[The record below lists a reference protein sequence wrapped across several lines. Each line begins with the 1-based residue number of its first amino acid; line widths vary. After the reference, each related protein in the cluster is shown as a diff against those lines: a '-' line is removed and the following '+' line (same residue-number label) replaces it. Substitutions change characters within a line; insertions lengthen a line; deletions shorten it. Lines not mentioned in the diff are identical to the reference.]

1 MAKSAVYSKEFFET
15 RKTDIR
21 LSATTLVPIVLE
33 YVHPQSVIDV
43 GCGTGEWLQA
53 FQENAA
59 TDIFGIDGA
68 YVDRNLLVI
77 PQDKFI
83 ALDLSK
89 PFTFDR
95 TYDLVISLE
104 VAEHI
109 APEGAS
115 SFIQSL
121 TQLAPVILFSAAIP
135 LQGGT
140 HHVNEQWPDYWVKLF
155 KARGYVPVDALR
167 KRIWSNRNIE
177 FWYRQNV
184 MFFCTEQYL
193 SRNSTLEQEYK
204 ATNMDML
211 SLVHPDMYMLKYISP
226 GKSPLALTLSLPK
239 RAARKIYRSFF
250 AVVQKSWR

>member
-68 YVDRNLLVI
+68 YVDRNLLLI

-89 PFTFDR
+89 PFTSGRCYDPYIYFD
-95 TYDLVISLE
+95 TDAPTPP
-104 VAEHI
+104 VA
-109 APEGAS
+109 A
-115 SFIQSL
+115 
-121 TQLAPVILFSAAIP
+121 
-135 LQGGT
+135 
-140 HHVNEQWPDYWVKLF
+140 
-155 KARGYVPVDALR
+155 
-167 KRIWSNRNIE
+167 
-177 FWYRQNV
+177 
-184 MFFCTEQYL
+184 
-193 SRNSTLEQEYK
+193 
-204 ATNMDML
+204 
-211 SLVHPDMYMLKYISP
+211 
-226 GKSPLALTLSLPK
+226 
-239 RAARKIYRSFF
+239 
-250 AVVQKSWR
+250 